1 MAAPLAADD
10 REPPAIAAETDP
22 LGVNVGDALPIEGT
36 GACDGND
43 TLAVA
48 TGVVV
53 MDALEATACV
63 EGETLVVP
71 VGDTDALEDP
81 VCVGVAE
88 ELADPLNV
96 TLIVPLTVPLD
107 VSVDVM
113 LGVELIV
120 PLDDPLI
127 VPLTVALAVALA
139 VGLGD

>member
-1 MAAPLAADD
+1 VAAPLAADD
-10 REPPAIAAETDP
+10 REPPAIAAEIDP

-81 VCVGVAE
+81 VCVAE

-96 TLIVPLTVPLD
+96 PLIVPLTVPLD
-107 VSVDVM
+107 VPLDVM

-120 PLDDPLI
+120 PLDDTLI